1 MTDYEI
7 AKKVVPQSIY
17 EIAHKLHLTDEVVI
31 PYGYD
36 KAKIDVTKLGE
47 LKSNGNLILVT
58 STSPTPY
65 GEGKTT
71 LTIGIHDALSK
82 LGYSSV
88 AVLREPSLGP
98 VFGTK
103 GGATGGGL
111 SQVIPMEDINLHFT
125 GDIHAISS
133 ANNLLCAVIDNE
145 LFHENQLGL
154 DKETI
159 CFHRC
164 IDMNDRAL
172 RTITTSNT
180 DRIDHFDISTASEMM
195 AILCLSKDMEELETR
210 LERILVGYTYDHKPV
225 YAKDLKCI
233 GALKILLKDAM
244 LPNLVQTLEHNPVL
258 IHGGPFANI
267 AHGCNSIIA
276 TNLGMYCADYVLTE
290 AGFGSDMGAIKFF
303 DIKCRMHGL
312 TPKLVILN
320 TTIRG
325 LKYHGYGDLEKGLEN
340 LAYHISNMRN
350 FTSQIMVVL
359 NQFQSDTK
367 EEIEILKSYCEQKEV
382 PFTIS
387 NCYQEG
393 SNGGISVAQKV
404 VELCQNDLSKIPEL
418 YAVTDLLKD
427 KIECIC
433 KKLYYADE
441 VVYTEHAK
449 TLLSEYQHLPLPICI
464 AKTPYSISDNKEKLG
479 FPKHHSMTV
488 TDMKVNHG
496 AGFIT
501 IYMGNTMTM
510 PGLSKNANY
519 KTMDIKDSMITGLF

>member
-17 EIAHKLHLTDEVVI
+17 DIASKLHLKEEVII
-31 PYGYD
+31 PYGFD
-36 KAKIDVTKLGE
+36 KAKIDTTKLGK
-47 LKSNGNLILVT
+47 LKPTGNLILVT

-71 LTIGIHDALSK
+71 LTIGVHDALSK

-103 GGATGGGL
+103 GGATGGGF

-145 LFHENQLGL
+145 LFQDNHLGL

-180 DRIDHFDISTASEMM
+180 DRMDHFDISTASEMM
-195 AILCLSKDMEELETR
+195 AILCLSKDMNDLEKR

-225 YAKDLKCI
+225 YAKDLNCI

-244 LPNLVQTLEHNPVL
+244 LPNLVQTLEHNPVF

-276 TNLGMYCADYVLTE
+276 TKLGMHCASYVLTE

-303 DIKCRMHGL
+303 DIKCRMHGI
-312 TPKLVILN
+312 TPKLVLLN

-325 LKYHGYGDLEKGLEN
+325 LKYHGNGDLKKGLEN
-340 LAYHISNMRN
+340 LEYHIANMKK
-350 FTSQIMVVL
+350 FTSQLMVVL
-359 NQFQSDTK
+359 NQFASDTK
-367 EEIEILKSYCEQKEV
+367 EEMALLKEYCEQKQVE
-382 PFTIS
+382 FTIS

-393 SNGGISVAQKV
+393 SNGGISVAKKL
-404 VELCQNDLSKIPEL
+404 VELCQNDSSNIPEL
-418 YAVTDLLKD
+418 YSVSDLLEQ
-427 KIECIC
+427 KIDCIC
-433 KKLYYADE
+433 KNLYYAKE

-449 TLLSEYQHLPLPICI
+449 KLLMEYQSLPLPICI
-464 AKTPYSISDNKEKLG
+464 AKTPYSISDNKAKLG
-479 FPKHHSMTV
+479 FPKDHVMTV

-501 IYMGNTMTM
+501 IYMGNIMTM

-519 KTMDIKDSMITGLF
+519 KRMDIKDSVITGLF